1 MELAD
6 EIRAM
11 ITGFPKPL
19 DADNAPYSEGFM
31 TATIKAAELVEK
43 REAERAERIKD
54 CINVKVRRKTQQVF
68 IIERAPEC
76 KPLSIQNVLIG
87 LDMCRQNS
95 EWDVREVVPFTEN
108 EIVDMEVN
116 Q

>member
-1 MELAD
+1 MKLAD

-19 DADNAPYSEGFM
+19 DADNAPYSEGFI

-43 REAERAERIKD
+43 RDAEREAVNKN
-54 CINVKVRRKTQQVF
+54 CIRVKITRSTQQVF
-68 IIERAPEC
+68 VIERAPEC
-76 KPLSIQNVLIG
+76 KPLSIQQVQIG
-87 LDMCRQNS
+87 LDTFRQDS

-108 EIVDMEVN
+108 EIVDMEAK